1 MGVSIWTRIRDL
13 FAPRITISK
22 TYTAREMTP
31 DEADAFDELFVHF
44 EATHSAMQELS
55 RRLAANRGRDRS

>member
-1 MGVSIWTRIRDL
+1 MSIWTRISDL

-31 DEADAFDELFVHF
+31 EEADAFADVFVHF

-55 RRLAANRGRDRS
+55 RRLAANRGKGKR